1 MSRVIEITDATFE
14 REVLRASTPVM
25 LDLWG
30 DWCEP
35 CKALEPVVRE
45 IARSYAGKMKVCRLD
60 VGSNP
65 RTANAYR
72 VVSLPTLLFFRS
84 GEIVGQHVGSV
95 RPADL
100 KMKIE
105 DHLQVAI

>member
-35 CKALEPVVRE
+35 CKTLDPLVRE

-60 VGSNP
+60 VGANP
-65 RTANAYR
+65 RRCSSFARAR
-72 VVSLPTLLFFRS
+72 SSASMSAPRGRPT
-84 GEIVGQHVGSV
+84 
-95 RPADL
+95 
-100 KMKIE
+100 
-105 DHLQVAI
+105 